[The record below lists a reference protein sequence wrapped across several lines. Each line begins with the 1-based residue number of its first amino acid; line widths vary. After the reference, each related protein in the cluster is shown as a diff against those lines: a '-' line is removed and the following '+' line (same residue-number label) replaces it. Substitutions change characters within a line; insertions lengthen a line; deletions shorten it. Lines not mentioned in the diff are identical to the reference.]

1 MTIAVQIIAI
11 LFMVTLMFIGIW
23 TFVIANK
30 AYKQVKYKNYLLEK
44 IANRLAIMTEAVY
57 DDKNI
62 LEKFNKK
69 LSEEEEVKK
78 DIEDILVNENKLN
91 ENSSNQ
97 NSSSEEDTIAN
108 ADIEEIK
115 NISDEA
121 VEDNSQTEDNTKE

>member
-78 DIEDILVNENKLN
+78 DIENILVNENKLD

-97 NSSSEEDTIAN
+97 NSSLEEDTIAN

-121 VEDNSQTEDNTKE
+121 VENTSQTEDNAKE

>member
-44 IANRLAIMTEAVY
+44 IANRLSIITEAVY
-57 DDKNI
+57 DDKNTI
-62 LEKFNKK
+62 KKFNKK
-69 LSEEEEVKK
+69 LSEEEEVRK
-78 DIEDILVNENKLN
+78 DIEDILVKENKLD

-97 NSSSEEDTIAN
+97 NSSLDEDTISN
-108 ADIEEIK
+108 DDIEEMK
-115 NISDEA
+115 NISDEV
-121 VEDNSQTEDNTKE
+121 VENNSQTEDNTKK

>member
-78 DIEDILVNENKLN
+78 DIEDILVKENKLD

-97 NSSSEEDTIAN
+97 NSSLDEDTIAN

-115 NISDEA
+115 NISDET
-121 VEDNSQTEDNTKE
+121 VENNSQTEDNTKE

>member
-57 DDKNI
+57 DDKNT

-78 DIEDILVNENKLN
+78 DIEDILVKENKLD
-91 ENSSNQ
+91 ENSLNQ
-97 NSSSEEDTIAN
+97 NSSLEEDTIAN

-121 VEDNSQTEDNTKE
+121 VENNSQTENNSKE

>member
-78 DIEDILVNENKLN
+78 DIENILVNENKLD

-97 NSSSEEDTIAN
+97 NSSLEEDTIAN

-121 VEDNSQTEDNTKE
+121 VEDNSQTEDNAKE

>member
-44 IANRLAIMTEAVY
+44 IANRLAIITEAVY
-57 DDKNI
+57 DDKNTI
-62 LEKFNKK
+62 KKFNKK
-69 LSEEEEVKK
+69 LSEEEEVRK
-78 DIEDILVNENKLN
+78 DIEDILVKENKLD

-97 NSSSEEDTIAN
+97 NSSLDEDTISN
-108 ADIEEIK
+108 DDIEEMK
-115 NISDEA
+115 NISDEV
-121 VEDNSQTEDNTKE
+121 VENNSQTEDNTKK

>member
-62 LEKFNKK
+62 IKKFNKN

-78 DIEDILVNENKLN
+78 DIEDILVKENKLD

-97 NSSSEEDTIAN
+97 NSSLEEDAIAN

-121 VEDNSQTEDNTKE
+121 ITNNSQIENNTKE

>member
-57 DDKNI
+57 DDKNTI
-62 LEKFNKK
+62 KKFNKK
-69 LSEEEEVKK
+69 LSEEEEVRK
-78 DIEDILVNENKLN
+78 DIEDILVKENKLD
-91 ENSSNQ
+91 ENFSNQ
-97 NSSSEEDTIAN
+97 NSSLDEDTISN
-108 ADIEEIK
+108 DDIEEMK
-115 NISDEA
+115 NISDEV
-121 VEDNSQTEDNTKE
+121 VENNSQTEDNTKK

>member
-57 DDKNI
+57 DDKNT

-78 DIEDILVNENKLN
+78 DIEDILVKENKLD

-97 NSSSEEDTIAN
+97 NSSLEEDTIAN

-121 VEDNSQTEDNTKE
+121 VENTSQTEDNAKE

>member
-57 DDKNI
+57 DDKNT
-62 LEKFNKK
+62 LKKFNKK

-78 DIEDILVNENKLN
+78 DIENILVKENKLD

-97 NSSSEEDTIAN
+97 NSSLDEDTIAN